1 MVRFSDMLL
10 LIANRPV
17 PSTWLKS
24 TATASEVWMESQ
36 LLYDSWKLRPV
47 EQVGGID
54 VAVEERA
61 ADEEHEDS
69 SVLLVDLVEVALS
82 LMREVSSLGK
92 QVAQHNR
99 TARYSK

>member
-1 MVRFSDMLL
+1 MLRFSDMLL

-24 TATASEVWMESQ
+24 NATASEVWMESQ

>member
-1 MVRFSDMLL
+1 MLRFSDMLL

-24 TATASEVWMESQ
+24 IATASEVWMESQ

-61 ADEEHEDS
+61 ADEEYEES